1 MFSAEDLE
9 SLKYQEL
16 IDVLG
21 KWTKEYTSALADHP
35 DRLINDNAVYRINLL
50 IKEIQIIEEK
60 LNNGNI
66 EISN

>member
-21 KWTKEYTSALADHP
+21 KLTKEYTSALADHP
-35 DRLINDNAVYRINLL
+35 NRLINDNAVYRINLL
-50 IKEIQIIEEK
+50 IKEIKIIEEK
-60 LNNGNI
+60 LNN
-66 EISN
+66 SNLDLSY